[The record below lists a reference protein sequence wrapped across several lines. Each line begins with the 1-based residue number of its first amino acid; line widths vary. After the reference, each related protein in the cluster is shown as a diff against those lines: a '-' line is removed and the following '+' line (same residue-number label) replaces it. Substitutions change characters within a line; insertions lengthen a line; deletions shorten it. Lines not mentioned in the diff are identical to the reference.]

1 MTTLVRIPTPLRKL
15 TGGRNEVGVTG
26 ETVGEVLQNLEKEF
40 PGFQERLFDGQGSLR
55 RFINIYLNEEDI
67 RFLNRL
73 ESRLEEGSV
82 ISIIPAIAGGAMAGK
97 KATRKLYLTF
107 PQRLIKQPV
116 IYRLGHK
123 FKVITNIRGASI
135 TEEIGFV
142 TLELEGEEREVE
154 KATKYLTKLGIKVEP
169 IEKNVIE

>member
-1 MTTLVRIPTPLRKL
+1 
-15 TGGRNEVGVTG
+15 
-26 ETVGEVLQNLEKEF
+26 
-40 PGFQERLFDGQGSLR
+40 
-55 RFINIYLNEEDI
+55 
-67 RFLNRL
+67 
-73 ESRLEEGSV
+73 
-82 ISIIPAIAGGAMAGK
+82 
-97 KATRKLYLTF
+97 
-107 PQRLIKQPV
+107 V

-135 TEEIGFV
+135 TEEIGLV